1 MKKSFKI
8 KSLVIAVFAF
18 LGIGWLGL
26 NTISDTFAEGTGT
39 SIFVS
44 PMTQKIILTPG
55 DTYTGAIVVSNGN
68 SATADL
74 EYTAKV
80 SSYNTKSGMNGKG
93 DYGAVDVENATE
105 RNIMKDW
112 ITLSKDSG
120 TIKPNNNESI
130 TFTIKVPKDAPAG
143 AQYASILVSENDK
156 ADSSKS
162 ASSTSAGITNK
173 FQLASVIYANIAGET
188 VEKGAI
194 TENNIPTILTT
205 NKLEATSMV
214 RNDGN
219 IYTDAKY
226 TLQVWPMFSNEEL
239 CTNEENAE
247 NNIILPNTERY
258 HVQSCELPAVGIF
271 KAKQI
276 VTIFGEESI
285 LEKTVLVCPI
295 WLMVIFILIIVGIV
309 ITIVIL
315 IKKHKKGVD
324 TD

>member
-1 MKKSFKI
+1 MKKSFKV

-26 NTISDTFAEGTGT
+26 NTISNTFAEGTGT

-55 DTYTGAIVVSNGN
+55 ETYTGAIVVSNGN

-105 RNIMKDW
+105 RNVMKDW

-120 TIKPNNNESI
+120 TIAPNNNESI

-143 AQYASILVSENDK
+143 AQYASVLVSENDK
-156 ADSSKS
+156 ASSSKS

-188 VEKGAI
+188 IEKGAI
-194 TENNIPTILTT
+194 TENNIPPIYLTP
-205 NKLEATSMV
+205 S
-214 RNDGN
+214 
-219 IYTDAKY
+219 Y
-226 TLQVWPMFSNEEL
+226 S
-239 CTNEENAE
+239 
-247 NNIILPNTERY
+247 
-258 HVQSCELPAVGIF
+258 
-271 KAKQI
+271 
-276 VTIFGEESI
+276 
-285 LEKTVLVCPI
+285 
-295 WLMVIFILIIVGIV
+295 
-309 ITIVIL
+309 
-315 IKKHKKGVD
+315 
-324 TD
+324 